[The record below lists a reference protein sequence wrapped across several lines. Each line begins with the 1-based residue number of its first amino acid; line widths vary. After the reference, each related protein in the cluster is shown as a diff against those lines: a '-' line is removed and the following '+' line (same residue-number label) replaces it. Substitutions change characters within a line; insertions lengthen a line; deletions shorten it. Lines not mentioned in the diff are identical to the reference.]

1 MFGRKDLSVRA
12 ERVTLEPS
20 HEAGWVDLLFAEGEQ
35 DGWRIVELSSANGRP
50 FDADLSWSAA
60 NGAGSKALV
69 TVARAGRVCIYG
81 RSVSVRA
88 RNLHFLPNAVGVT
101 VADGFAHTQNQL
113 EVRGEGSASGPHAIR
128 VPAFARTVR
137 IETYDPDDTSGVLWV
152 IDGDNK
158 QRSGVR
164 VANQPPEGVPVGGA
178 SEVWFWPQS
187 EAPLPFRAIFHLN
200 L

>member
-128 VPAFARTVR
+128 VPAFARSVR
-137 IETYDPDDTSGVLWV
+137 IETYDPDDTSGCCGSSTATTSSAAGCGSRTSPLRACPSA
-152 IDGDNK
+152 GRA
-158 QRSGVR
+158 RSGSGPR
-164 VANQPPEGVPVGGA
+164 AKPRCP
-178 SEVWFWPQS
+178 S
-187 EAPLPFRAIFHLN
+187 APSST
-200 L
+200 